1 MRLCVP
7 LPCFFPLSDT
17 EQFCTAVRTCAALGY
32 DAVET
37 YDWRML
43 DTSAVRSTLE
53 DTGVELCSILVM
65 ENRLTT
71 PACRDLWLSS
81 LKATC
86 EAAAGMGVRRA
97 ITQVGNDTGAPREV
111 QHNAIVETLRA
122 AKPILE
128 YYGVTVMPEPLNVKV
143 NHPGYYL
150 TTAAEAFDI
159 IREVDS
165 PLVKVVYDI
174 YHQQVT
180 EGDIIPT
187 VTKNLDLI
195 AHLHS
200 AGHPGRHEL
209 WEGELNYKY
218 IFDAID
224 KAGYTG
230 ACGLEYNPLG
240 DPMEGLRRAMSL
252 YGA

>member
-43 DTSAVRSTLE
+43 DTAAVSQTLCE
-53 DTGVELCSILVM
+53 TGVELVSILVM

-165 PLVKVVYDI
+165 PFVKVVYDI

-240 DPMEGLRRAMSL
+240 DPMEGLRRAKSL